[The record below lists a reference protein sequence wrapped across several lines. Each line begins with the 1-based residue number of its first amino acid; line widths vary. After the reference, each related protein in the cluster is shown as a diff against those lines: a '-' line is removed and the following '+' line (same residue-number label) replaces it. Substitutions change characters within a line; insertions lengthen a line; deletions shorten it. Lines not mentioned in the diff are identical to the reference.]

1 MNVKQKLFVLLS
13 LDLLFLLFEING
25 LSISYGEADMLYNH
39 HTFLSFIVKFSTEF
53 FGNNDF
59 ALRIPMVLLHFGSV
73 LLLYLISKEYIKQ
86 ESYRLIFVLLFVF
99 LPGVLSSA
107 IVVNIAGLL
116 IFGILLYIYLSQ
128 KHYDVLANLL
138 LLVFLGVDRGFGL
151 LYLGLCLY
159 FLFSKKDIYLFV
171 YTLILY
177 IFSIHIYGFN
187 AHGMPT
193 GHFLDIIGVYS
204 AILTPVIFIYLIYV
218 LYRRAISKEI
228 DEIWYISSVAI
239 LLSFVLSFRQRVA
252 VEYFAPYLIVALPLV
267 AQTFISSYRV
277 RLKIYRKRY
286 KIAFWVSLGFIFI
299 NLAVVLCNKELYLF
313 LSNPKKHFVYDMNIA
328 KEVAQQLKSK
338 SVICVATDS
347 EMQLRLKFYGIGQ
360 CDKYILKEL
369 DLHSK
374 QLPSVTISY
383 KNKPLYKAVVTKL
396 NNR

>member
-13 LDLLFLLFEING
+13 LDLLFLFFEING
-25 LSISYGEADMLYNH
+25 LSISYGEADILYNR
-39 HTFLSFIVKFSTEF
+39 HTFLSFIVNFSTEL

-86 ESYRLIFVLLFVF
+86 ELYRLIFVLLFVF

-128 KHYDVLANLL
+128 KHYNVSANLL
-138 LLVFLGVDRGFGL
+138 LLVFLFVDRGFGL

-204 AILTPVIFIYLIYV
+204 AILTPIIFIYLIYV

-239 LLSFVLSFRQRVA
+239 LLSFILSFRQRVA

-299 NLAVVLCNKELYLF
+299 NLVVVLCNKELYL
-313 LSNPKKHFVYDMNIA
+313 LLNNPKKHFVYNMNVA
-328 KEVAQQLKSK
+328 KGVAQQLKSK
-338 SVICVATDS
+338 SITCVTTDN
-347 EMQLRLKFYGIGQ
+347 EMQLRLKFYGISQ

-369 DLHSK
+369 KLNSK
-374 QLPSVTISY
+374 EIPSVTISY
-383 KNKPLYKAVVTKL
+383 KNRPLYKAVVTKL
-396 NNR
+396 NNK